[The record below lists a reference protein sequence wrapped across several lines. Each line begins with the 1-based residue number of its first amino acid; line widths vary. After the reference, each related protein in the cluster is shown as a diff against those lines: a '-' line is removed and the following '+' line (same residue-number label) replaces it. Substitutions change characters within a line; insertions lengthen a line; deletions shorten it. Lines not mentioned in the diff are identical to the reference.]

1 MYLDHYQLNA
11 KPFNLSPGPNFLWLG
26 EKHKE
31 ALATL
36 NYGIM
41 EDLGFL
47 LLTGD
52 VGVGKTALIHRLI
65 SNLDSSTIVAHIT
78 DPGLGTIDFFKL
90 LAVEFNIP
98 VEFHGK
104 GEFLIEL
111 EKFLYAAL
119 RGS

>member
-1 MYLDHYQLNA
+1 MIPVTVIEAIGALFLLESDMPRHMYLDHYRLNA
-11 KPFNLSPGPNFLWLG
+11 KPFDLSPGPRFLWLG

-65 SNLDSSTIVAHIT
+65 KSLDSSTIVAHIT
-78 DPGLGTIDFFKL
+78 DPGLGMFDFFKL
-90 LAVEFNIP
+90 LD
-98 VEFHGK
+98 
-104 GEFLIEL
+104 
-111 EKFLYAAL
+111 
-119 RGS
+119 